1 MDALS
6 RIHTIKVPTPFPVGP
21 VNCYLVEGEPLTLI
35 DTGPKSDE
43 SLSALDTG
51 VREAGYSLGDIE
63 QIVLTHG
70 HVDHTGL
77 TATIIRS
84 RVALGREPPSVH
96 VHKADGDRVRTYEDF
111 TINRVGSYFNIIDL
125 AGTPANERPRA
136 PRRIMTDYFL
146 GFGESASG
154 IQLLED
160 GSTISTGLGE
170 LETLWVPGHSPG
182 STCFACEEASII
194 FSGDHIL
201 ATISSNPS
209 IDFEN
214 EVEISMLRY
223 FDSLSRIMK
232 YDGLIALPGHR
243 NPVMDITSR
252 VESLREEY
260 TEKFE
265 KMKTFLGEEPQTL
278 YHLSRKLYG
287 DYAESSM
294 VLALAETYDVL
305 RVLSKEGQ
313 AQIETRDG
321 VVRASLQ

>member
-6 RIHTIKVPTPFPVGP
+6 RIHTIRVPTPFPVGP
-21 VNCYLVEGEPLTLI
+21 VNCYLLDGEPLTLI

-63 QIVLTHG
+63 QIALTHG

-77 TATIIRS
+77 AATIIRS
-84 RVALGREPPSVH
+84 RVTLGGEPPPVF
-96 VHKADGDRVRTYEDF
+96 VHKADGNRVGTYEDF
-111 TINRVGSYFNIIDL
+111 TVNRVGSYLSIIDL
-125 AGTPANERPRA
+125 AGTPTIARPRV
-136 PRRIMTDYFL
+136 PRSVMTEYFL
-146 GFGESASG
+146 GYGESASG

-160 GSTISTGLGE
+160 GNIISTGLGK

-182 STCFACEEASII
+182 STCFVCEEAGIV

-209 IDFEN
+209 IDFDSEG
-214 EVEISMLRY
+214 EISMLTY
-223 FDSLSRIMK
+223 FDSLSKIMK
-232 YDGLIALPGHR
+232 YNELMALPGHR
-243 NPVMDITSR
+243 DPVMDITNR
-252 VESLREEY
+252 VAVLRNEY
-260 TEKFE
+260 SEKFE
-265 KMKTFLGEEPQTL
+265 KMKTYLGNEPQTL
-278 YHLSRKLYG
+278 YTLSRKLYG

-305 RVLSKEGQ
+305 RVLSKDGR
-313 AQIETRDG
+313 AQMETRDG
-321 VVRASLQ
+321 VVWVSLQ